1 MPELPEVETIR
12 RQLEPEL
19 RSRRIERLEVL
30 DARWTRPVKPRQV
43 EEQVNGRTI
52 ESLRRRGKYL
62 LMDLEGGITLV
73 MHLRMTG
80 NLLLVNEGDLVAAVD
95 EGAFEREERYLR
107 ARFSLDDGR
116 ELWFSDARRFGEA
129 FVLATDRVEE
139 RFAGRVGIEPFSEQ
153 FTADAIE
160 RLAAGRKAPL
170 KSFLLDQAGIAGVG
184 NIYADEALWRAELH
198 PLSPAGSMRHE
209 HAEALREGVIEA
221 LRAGIDEGGASVDD
235 YVDAR
240 GERGSMQDEF
250 IVHNREG
257 ETCPRCG
264 DTIRR
269 IVVSGRSTYFSPGCQ
284 VRLRR
289 RPRRRRTRAAAQGAR
304 R

>member
-19 RSRRIERLEVL
+19 RNRRIERLEVL

-80 NLLLVNEGDLVAAVD
+80 NLLLVDEGNLVAAVD

-116 ELWFSDARRFGEA
+116 ELWFSDARR
-129 FVLATDRVEE
+129 LAR
-139 RFAGRVGIEPFSEQ
+139 RSSLP
-153 FTADAIE
+153 
-160 RLAAGRKAPL
+160 P
-170 KSFLLDQAGIAGVG
+170 IASR
-184 NIYADEALWRAELH
+184 NASRAEWGSSR
-198 PLSPAGSMRHE
+198 SPSSSPPTRSSGSP
-209 HAEALREGVIEA
+209 
-221 LRAGIDEGGASVDD
+221 
-235 YVDAR
+235 R
-240 GERGSMQDEF
+240 GER
-250 IVHNREG
+250 HR
-257 ETCPRCG
+257 
-264 DTIRR
+264 
-269 IVVSGRSTYFSPGCQ
+269 
-284 VRLRR
+284 
-289 RPRRRRTRAAAQGAR
+289 
-304 R
+304 